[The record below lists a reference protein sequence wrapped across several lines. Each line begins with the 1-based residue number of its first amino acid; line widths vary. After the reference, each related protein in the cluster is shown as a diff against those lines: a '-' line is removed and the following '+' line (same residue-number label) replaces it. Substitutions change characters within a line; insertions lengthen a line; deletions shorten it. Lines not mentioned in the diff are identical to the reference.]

1 VRPRWLGPRLAAL
14 AAGALWGACFA
25 KLLPFVALAPL
36 FLFLERDDAGW
47 QGFAHGFGAWAV
59 GLWWIAPTLAVYGD
73 LPWYLALAGLAL
85 LAAILALY
93 SAAFALAAR
102 RFWRRGGW
110 TAWAA
115 PPAIWVL
122 LEWLRERLL
131 TGFPWNQAAYAWT
144 DFPGALALAAWIG
157 AAGVSWVGLL
167 PPLGVALSVRR
178 RSMAPA
184 AVAVLLALLAFALG
198 DRFAAPRP
206 ARIAQPRPVRIV
218 QPNTPD
224 RPLYDAAESAKDYL
238 RLLRMSSEACAP
250 GALLVWPESAAWPA
264 AWEEDPN
271 LRADVAKLLD
281 RGCAL
286 LLNSPRAAGE
296 RVFNSVYLLSEGSEP
311 AVADKRHL
319 VPFGEYVPL
328 GRALP
333 WLGKLARNA
342 GDFSAA
348 ESIRLLPWRG
358 GLLRSRLRVGG
369 RGGGARRRDGD
380 RHRDQRRL
388 VRRHRRPLAALPRRP
403 LPRRRVPPLAAAGGD
418 HRSLGR
424 DRPRRRG
431 RRPDRG
437 RRVGRAL
444 RHVRGPA
451 RPDAFRA
458 RSLARPGPGARPGRR
473 GGGRRAPATPAG
485 GARVGL
491 RGAARCARVRVYP
504 APPWSTASTDS
515 SSIPGAQSCG
525 ATASRS
531 TSSPRC
537 STCSSWRR
545 KTPAAC

>member
-25 KLLPFVALAPL
+25 KLQPPLLPFVALAPL

-358 GLLRSRLRVGG
+358 ESLAPAVCYEVVFASEVAAAVRAGATAIVTVTNDGWYGDTAAPWQHFRAARFRAAESHRWLLRAAITGVSGVIGPDGAVVGQIGVGESGVLYATFEG
-369 RGGGARRRDGD
+369 RHD
-380 RHRDQRRL
+380 RTLFVRAPWL
-388 VRRHRRPLAALPRRP
+388 VPVLALVLVA
-403 LPRRRVPPLAAAGGD
+403 AAAGD
-418 HRSLGR
+418 E
-424 DRPRRRG
+424 RRR
-431 RRPDRG
+431 RRRA
-437 RRVGRAL
+437 GRAS
-444 RHVRGPA
+444 A
-451 RPDAFRA
+451 
-458 RSLARPGPGARPGRR
+458 
-473 GGGRRAPATPAG
+473 
-485 GARVGL
+485 
-491 RGAARCARVRVYP
+491 
-504 APPWSTASTDS
+504 
-515 SSIPGAQSCG
+515 
-525 ATASRS
+525 
-531 TSSPRC
+531 
-537 STCSSWRR
+537 
-545 KTPAAC
+545 